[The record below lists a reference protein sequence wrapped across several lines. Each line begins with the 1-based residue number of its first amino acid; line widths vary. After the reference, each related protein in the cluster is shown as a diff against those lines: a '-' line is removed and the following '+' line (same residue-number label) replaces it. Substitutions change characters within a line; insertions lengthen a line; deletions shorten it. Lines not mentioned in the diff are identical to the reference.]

1 MRTPLRVY
9 AALLTTVLFWGLSFI
24 GTKAALTSF
33 HPFALMFLRFSSAS
47 LVFLAV
53 LLRTGFPRIPARD
66 HLKLVLVSLFQ
77 PCLYFIFETF
87 GLSLTS
93 ASKASLI
100 IAAVPIAV
108 MLLAAIVLKER
119 IRARH
124 AAGIVLSVAGVVV
137 LVVGTPGFRLE
148 LGGSFLGD
156 ILIFGAVVTAALY
169 TVLARDLGRTR
180 SALEITAFQA
190 FYGTLFFLPF
200 FLATRGRTE
209 WAAISGSSL
218 AALVFLIFCATIG
231 AFLTY
236 NYALTKIPASRA
248 SVFINGIPLVTTL
261 ASWALL
267 GETLSP
273 VQLAGGALVLVSVYI
288 VSSESRRDR
297 PVRTLQ
303 EG

>member
-1 MRTPLRVY
+1 MHTSFRVY

-33 HPFALMFLRFSSAS
+33 HPFALMFLRFSAAS

-53 LLRTGFPRIPARD
+53 LLRVGFSRISARD
-66 HLKLVLVSLFQ
+66 HLKLALVSLVQ

-108 MLLAAIVLKER
+108 MLLATVMLKER
-119 IRARH
+119 IHVRH
-124 AAGIVLSVAGVVV
+124 ALGIVLSVIGVVI
-137 LVVGTPGFRLE
+137 LVVGTPGFKLE

-156 ILIFGAVVTAALY
+156 ILIFGAVLTAALY
-169 TVLARDLGRTR
+169 TVLTRDLGRTR
-180 SALEITAFQA
+180 SALEITSFQA

-200 FLATRGRTE
+200 FLVTRGETAWSE
-209 WAAISGSSL
+209 LTGSSV

-248 SVFINGIPLVTTL
+248 AVFINGVPLVTTL
-261 ASWALL
+261 ASWLLL

-273 VQLAGGALVLVSVYI
+273 MQFGGGALVLASVYL
-288 VSSESRRDR
+288 VSSESRRGK
-297 PVRTLQ
+297 PVRALQ
-303 EG
+303 KG